1 MEALGRLGRA
11 VLFTIAGMVILKFI
25 CWVKMEKLQRCK
37 MRAIPCR
44 TEQKPEKRGHGKS
57 YNQGFPLPAS

>member
-44 TEQKPEKRGHGKS
+44 TEQKPFLEICV
-57 YNQGFPLPAS
+57 